1 MDENLKQAVALG
13 REHYEKREYDKAERY
28 FAEVIA
34 SGQRYADIYN
44 MMGVI
49 HHDAGRLEGARD
61 SFARALDINP
71 GYTEAALNLAVTL
84 NDLGEYEKAQQV
96 YRGAVH
102 RDGRGRQDVDPFAK
116 GKIANLHVEVAR
128 AYMQL
133 TMHAEAV
140 EEFRSALRL
149 CPQFADIR
157 LQLAELYRE
166 MGDLSGARYELEEC
180 IRIRPD
186 FGHAR
191 VALGVL
197 MLVGGQRQEAIKV
210 WEEALR
216 RDPQNKT
223 AEMYLRIAHNP
234 PAPSAPPRL

>member
-13 REHYEKREYDKAERY
+13 REHYEKREYEKAQRY

-49 HHDAGRLEGARD
+49 HHDSGRLEAARD
-61 SFARALDINP
+61 SFMRAIDINP

-84 NDLGEYEKAQQV
+84 NDLGEYDRAQQV

-102 RDGRGRQDVDPFAK
+102 RDARGKQEVDPFAK
-116 GKIANLHVEVAR
+116 GKIANLHAEVAH
-128 AYMQL
+128 AYLQVH
-133 TMHAEAV
+133 MHNEAIQ
-140 EEFRSALRL
+140 EYRSAIRL
-149 CPQFADIR
+149 CPHFADIR
-157 LQLAELYRE
+157 LQLAEVYRE
-166 MGDLSGARYELEEC
+166 MGDMSAARYELEES

-186 FGHAR
+186 FGPAR

-197 MLVGGQRQEAIKV
+197 MLVSGHRQEAIKV
-210 WEEALR
+210 WEEAMR
-216 RDPQNKT
+216 RDPNNK
-223 AEMYLRIAHNP
+223 AADMYLRIAHNP
-234 PAPSAPPRL
+234 PVISEPPRA